1 MYPNVRVVQPTGIL
15 DGTQAN
21 EFRDAISDSL
31 NAGEKCILVDLQE
44 VTFMD
49 SSGLA
54 ALITAVR
61 LVQSAGG
68 KLHICSPNQQIR
80 MLFELTS
87 MDRVFLIFSNQEEFK
102 EKFQQGEC

>member
-1 MYPNVRVVQPTGIL
+1 MSPNFRVIQPAGIL
-15 DGTQAN
+15 DGTQADQ
-21 EFRDAISDSL
+21 FRDAVSNSI
-31 NAGEKCILVDLQE
+31 NAGEKCILVDLKE

-61 LVQSAGG
+61 LVQTAGG
-68 KLHICSPNQQIR
+68 KLHICSANQQIK

-87 MDRVFLIFSNQEEFK
+87 MDQVFLIFSSQEEFK